1 MTKRSSSLWSNLF
14 RKRNPVTEHIIEM
27 WSTTPLFRDIPKREI
42 LQLVCDMP
50 SRSYAENEYIFHAG
64 DQGAGAA
71 IILSGKVQIR
81 SGDVLLAE
89 LTEGDFFG
97 EIALVLDVPRTAD
110 AIAVMDTELIFFLRP
125 ELEDWL
131 SRSPYFAGRLG
142 SNLAYVLAQRLI
154 QANKALEQAGHTEQL

>member
-1 MTKRSSSLWSNLF
+1 MTKRASSLWSNLF
-14 RKRNPVTEHIIEM
+14 RKRSPITDHIIDM

-42 LQLVCDMP
+42 LQLVRDIPPRC
-50 SRSYAENEYIFHAG
+50 YATNEYIFHSG

-71 IILSGKVQIR
+71 IILSGKVHIR

-89 LTEGDFFG
+89 LNEGDFFG

-110 AIAVMDTELIFFLRP
+110 AIAVEDTELIFFLRP

-154 QANKALEQAGHTEQL
+154 QANKALEQAGQSGQL

>member
-1 MTKRSSSLWSNLF
+1 MTKRASSLWSNLF
-14 RKRNPVTEHIIEM
+14 RKRNPITDHIIDM

-42 LQLVCDMP
+42 LQLVRDMP
-50 SRSYAENEYIFHAG
+50 PRNYAPNEYIFHSG

-71 IILSGKVQIR
+71 IILSGKVHIR
-81 SGDVLLAE
+81 SGEVLLAE
-89 LTEGDFFG
+89 LKEGDFFG

-110 AIAVMDTELIFFLRP
+110 AIAVEDTELLFFLRP

-154 QANKALEQAGHTEQL
+154 QANKSLEQAGQSSQI